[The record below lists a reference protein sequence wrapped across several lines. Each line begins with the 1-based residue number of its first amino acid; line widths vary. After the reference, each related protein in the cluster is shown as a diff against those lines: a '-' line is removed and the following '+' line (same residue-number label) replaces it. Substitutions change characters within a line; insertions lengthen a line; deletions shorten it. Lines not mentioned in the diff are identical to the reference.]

1 MFSTLRYTAD
11 STKEAIC
18 IEQASNPPGQSHGQQ
33 HSACNH
39 CRAKKL
45 KCIGE
50 NNSSGDRKKTGTCD
64 RCRSK
69 GIECVFPEPS
79 PAKGSKRRRSSQSSK
94 ETQKSRGTSYSS
106 SGSVST
112 AASTPPPMDKAGALT
127 LKPNPIDLS
136 AASGSVP
143 MDLNFDLGAPNE
155 FMDLLDIAHPELGTD
170 ENRAQY
176 DFSSLK
182 PLPDDFLGF
191 DFDSDAADSP
201 EKAPY
206 PPILRPAS
214 CHGLDLGVGEQ
225 TADEMMLSSVNNN
238 SDDISMLT
246 STVSPMH
253 LSSPDSPIPMQQLL
267 ADPMAPFRPN
277 APPISSPTSTA
288 SATTPTTSTPTTTK
302 SKLSAFSALPG
313 SIVAQ
318 RNRESANFIHHTASG
333 ASSCRCMSTALDIL
347 EVLEIK
353 NSKMSY
359 EAIDGILSFKKR
371 ALNQCNVML
380 ECQGCNSHSQF
391 MMLLVVICDKMVAS
405 FERLSL
411 SCREVHQQIAEVGDM
426 KKAEGFT
433 IVDGKSLFVGEYEVD
448 LDEERCYLV
457 RQLVMLQLR
466 NLATFELRLKGI
478 ANGWSWDAHKT
489 MLATIDKRLQD
500 TAANIRR
507 LDAGSS
513 STTRMIMT

>member
-11 STKEAIC
+11 STKEA
-18 IEQASNPPGQSHGQQ
+18 
-33 HSACNH
+33 
-39 CRAKKL
+39 L

-50 NNSSGDRKKTGTCD
+50 NNSSGDRKKTGSCD

-94 ETQKSRGTSYSS
+94 DTQKSRGTSYSS
-106 SGSVST
+106 STSVST
-112 AASTPPPMDKAGALT
+112 AASTPPPLDKAGGALSIKT
-127 LKPNPIDLS
+127 GLHEMKQT
-136 AASGSVP
+136 SGSVP
-143 MDLNFDLGAPNE
+143 MDGVVNFDLGNVNNE
-155 FMDLLDIAHPELGTD
+155 FMDLLDMVNPDTGPD
-170 ENRAQY
+170 ENRHHQF
-176 DFSSLK
+176 DFASLGS
-182 PLPDDFLGF
+182 LPDDFLGF
-191 DFDSDAADSP
+191 DFDSDSADKWPTLTAGVDSSYDFFNSQTR
-201 EKAPY
+201 KAKWTTS
-206 PPILRPAS
+206 L
-214 CHGLDLGVGEQ
+214 
-225 TADEMMLSSVNNN
+225 MLTRLVVPTVSNNK
-238 SDDISMLT
+238 DDISMLS

-253 LSSPDSPIPMQQLL
+253 LSSPDSPVRMQHLLTDPIPS
-267 ADPMAPFRPN
+267 FRPTA
-277 APPISSPTSTA
+277 APINSPASTT
-288 SATTPTTSTPTTTK
+288 SATTPTTTTPTTTK
-302 SKLSAFSALPG
+302 SKLSSVPSAFPG

-318 RNRESANFIHHTASG
+318 RNRESANMIRHTASG
-333 ASSCRCMSTALDIL
+333 SANSCRCMSTALDIL

-353 NSKMSY
+353 NSKMSL

-411 SCREVHQQIAEVGDM
+411 SCREVHQQIHQIGDI
-426 KKAEGFT
+426 KKTEGFT

-513 STTRMIMT
+513 ATTKMVMA

>member
-1 MFSTLRYTAD
+1 
-11 STKEAIC
+11 
-18 IEQASNPPGQSHGQQ
+18 
-33 HSACNH
+33 
-39 CRAKKL
+39 
-45 KCIGE
+45 
-50 NNSSGDRKKTGTCD
+50 
-64 RCRSK
+64 
-69 GIECVFPEPS
+69 
-79 PAKGSKRRRSSQSSK
+79 
-94 ETQKSRGTSYSS
+94 
-106 SGSVST
+106 
-112 AASTPPPMDKAGALT
+112 MDKPGAMATNTSLSDG
-127 LKPNPIDLS
+127 KPL
-136 AASGSVP
+136 SGSVP
-143 MDLNFDLGAPNE
+143 MDGVVNFDLGGHNE
-155 FMDLLDIAHPELGTD
+155 FMDLLDMVNSDSSAD
-170 ENRAQY
+170 ENRAHF
-176 DFSSLK
+176 DFSSLG

-191 DFDSDAADSP
+191 DFDSDAADKWPALTTGVDSSFDFCKSP
-201 EKAPY
+201 KSLKPHALAWRKHSVEPSNGEMGMADNC
-206 PPILRPAS
+206 PPANNNR
-214 CHGLDLGVGEQ
+214 D
-225 TADEMMLSSVNNN
+225 DMFMLS
-238 SDDISMLT
+238 
-246 STVSPMH
+246 STVSPMR
-253 LSSPDSPIPMQQLL
+253 LSSPDSPVGMQQFLT
-267 ADPMAPFRPN
+267 DPIPSFRPTT
-277 APPISSPTSTA
+277 APINSPASTT
-288 SATTPTTSTPTTTK
+288 SATTPKSTTPTATK
-302 SKLSAFSALPG
+302 SKLSSVSAAFPG

-318 RNRESANFIHHTASG
+318 RNREAANNMIRQTPAG

-353 NSKMSY
+353 NSKMSL

-411 SCREVHQQIAEVGDM
+411 TCREVHQQIANVGDP

-500 TAANIRR
+500 TAANIRL
-507 LDAGSS
+507 LDTGSS
-513 STTRMIMT
+513 ACARMVAA